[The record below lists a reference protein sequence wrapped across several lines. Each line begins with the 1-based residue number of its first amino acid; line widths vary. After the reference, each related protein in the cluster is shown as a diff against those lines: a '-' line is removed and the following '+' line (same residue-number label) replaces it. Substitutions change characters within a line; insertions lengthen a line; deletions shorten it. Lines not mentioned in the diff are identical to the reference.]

1 MAKPKNAIPTHKLTI
16 ATTPQVIEVLDW
28 LVQQGMHGK
37 SRAEVAEELL
47 RRSLVNNHL
56 ETSKFSPGGA
66 SLPQRTTTPK
76 PR

>member
-16 ATTPQVIEVLDW
+16 ATTPQVVEVLDW
-28 LVQQGMHGK
+28 LVQQGMYGK

-47 RRSLVNNHL
+47 RRSLVNNHVEL
-56 ETSKFSPGGA
+56 AKYSPGDP
-66 SLPQRTTTPK
+66 SLSQTATKK